1 MPKYPDSYFLTRQK
15 IDELCTDAKQ
25 ASKLLAPLF
34 KLSKQG
40 YYSYRVEWSVEDG
53 QYIGLCNEFPLLS
66 WLDSDSEKAR
76 LGIEK
81 LVSEVVI
88 DMASNGKNN
97 SLK

>member
-25 ASKLLAPLF
+25 ASKLLAALF
-34 KLSKQG
+34 KLNKQG

-66 WLDSDSEKAR
+66 WLDSDQDKAY
-76 LGIEK
+76 LGIK
-81 LVSEVVI
+81 ILVSDVVLDI
-88 DMASNGKNN
+88 ALNEEIIP
-97 SLK
+97 